1 VITEDH
7 APVLDP
13 FRKQALDRLSSPEE
27 LDRLVRVSRPGTW
40 IALSGL
46 LLVVVSVVL
55 WATLTSITTTVSGL
69 GYVLPQGGLAEASTL
84 RAGIVE
90 RIDVP
95 PGQQVKPG
103 DRVAVLELPNGGTFS
118 VDAPTAGRVGIVLRT
133 TGDFVPVGGQVA
145 VLVPDR
151 PLVVEEFLPVAAAK
165 EAKVGD
171 QVWVAPTTAPA
182 SEFGFARG
190 RIAQIGEIPI
200 PDAGI
205 ASVLENPARVSAV
218 GELGPVIHVIVDL
231 LPGNTPSRVS
241 WTASRGPSAP
251 VTLGTRAGVRVVTG
265 HRAPI
270 DYVAG

>member
-1 VITEDH
+1 
-7 APVLDP
+7 VLDP
-13 FRKQALDRLSSPEE
+13 FRKQALDRVSSPEE

-69 GYVLPQGGLAEASTL
+69 GFVLPEGGLAEASTL

-90 RIDVP
+90 RIDVT

-103 DRVAVLELPNGGTFS
+103 DRIAVLELPDGGSFT
-118 VDAPTAGRVGIVLRT
+118 VAAPTAGRVSEVLRAI
-133 TGDFVPVGGQVA
+133 GDFVPQGGQLA
-145 VLVPDR
+145 VVVPDR
-151 PLVVEEFLPVAAAK
+151 PLVVEAFLPVAAAK
-165 EAKVGD
+165 QAKVGD

-200 PDAGI
+200 PDVGI
-205 ASVLENPARVSAV
+205 ASVLENPARVSLV

-231 LPGNTPSRVS
+231 RPANTPSGLS
-241 WTASRGPSAP
+241 WTASRGPSEP

-265 HRAPI
+265 QRAPI
-270 DYVAG
+270 NYVAG